1 MTTSQQAIHANLRQ
15 AIRPLVGS
23 IHDIDPLLALVGDAH
38 FVFLGEA
45 THGTHDFYRMRAEI
59 TKRLITEKGFS
70 AVCIEGDWPDAY
82 RVNRYVRG
90 AEDDAEA
97 VESLGG
103 FRRFPTWMWRNAEVL
118 DFIAWLREYNDALG
132 GSSPKAGFYG
142 LDLYSLFASI
152 DAVIGYL
159 DRVDPRAAQ
168 LARERYDCL
177 APYEH
182 RTENYAY
189 AVFHGLQSCKD
200 DVLAQL
206 LDIQRRASAYAK
218 TDGRAAEDEYFYAE
232 QNARVAVEA
241 ENYYRTMLEED
252 TSSWNLRDTHM
263 VDTLERL
270 TQHIARTT
278 GRAKMVVWAHNSHV
292 GDASATS
299 MGRRGEINV
308 GSLMRRR
315 HGRNAVLVGFTTYT
329 GTVTAAPEWH
339 RPEER
344 KRVRDARPDSY
355 EGFFHELRVPSFYL
369 PLRAHRPHLAGLP
382 DSMLERAIGVVYKPE
397 TELVSHYFRANLLQQ
412 FDAVFHY
419 DKTRAVEPLERT
431 AVWEAGE
438 VPETYPSGV

>member
-1 MTTSQQAIHANLRQ
+1 MDRSLV
-15 AIRPLVGS
+15 RPLEGS
-23 IHDIDPLLALVGDAH
+23 DRDFDALIDLIGDAP
-38 FVFLGEA
+38 FVLLGEA
-45 THGTHDFYRMRAEI
+45 THGTHEFYRVRAQI
-59 TKRLITEKGFS
+59 TKRLIAERGF
-70 AVCIEGDWPDAY
+70 AGVCIEGDWPDAY

-90 AEDDAEA
+90 ANDDTEA

-103 FRRFPTWMWRNAEVL
+103 FSRFPTWMWRNAEVL
-118 DFIAWLREYNDALG
+118 DFIAWLRDYNDSLRR
-132 GSSPKAGFYG
+132 SQPKAGFYG

-152 DAVIGYL
+152 DAVIAYL
-159 DRVDPRAAQ
+159 DRIDPGAAQ

-177 APYEH
+177 SPYEH

-189 AVFHGLQSCKD
+189 ALFRGEASCKQ
-200 DVLAQL
+200 DVLEQL
-206 LDIQRRASAYAK
+206 LDIQRQASAYAK

-232 QNARVAVEA
+232 QNARVVAEA
-241 ENYYRTMLEED
+241 ENYYRTMLDED

-270 TQHIARTT
+270 TQHIARTA
-278 GRAKMVVWAHNSHV
+278 GRAKMVVWAHNSHI

-315 HGRNAVLVGFTTYT
+315 HGHRAVLVGFTTYT

-344 KRVRDARPDSY
+344 KHVREARAESY
-355 EGFFHELRVPSFYL
+355 EGFFHELGVPAFFL
-369 PLRAHRPHLAGLP
+369 PLRPHRPHLPGLP
-382 DSMLERAIGVVYKPE
+382 ESMLERAIGVVYKPQ
-397 TELVSHYFRANLLQQ
+397 TELVSHYFRANMLQQ

-431 AVWEAGE
+431 AIWQAGE